1 MSKKKKI
8 LIFGVG
14 GGAKNAAPRLGST
27 LDVVAFL
34 DNDPQR
40 QGRRFQG
47 KPVHAPSAVNDL
59 TWDEIHIASTS
70 YYRAMADQLLNLGVP
85 ENKIHAVATD
95 VLQAERTGCS
105 LFCSVYYSMWAVLIL
120 GLGWGVV
127 WLLR

>member
-1 MSKKKKI
+1 MSKKKI

-14 GGAKNAAPRLGST
+14 SGAKNAAPRLAGTS
-27 LDVVAFL
+27 DVVAFL
-34 DNDPQR
+34 DNDPKR
-40 QGRRFQG
+40 HGRRFQG
-47 KPVHAPSAVNDL
+47 KSVHAPSAVKDL

-70 YYRAMADQLLNLGVP
+70 YYRAMADQLLSLGVP

-105 LFCSVYYSMWAVLIL
+105 IFCAVYYSAWVALTV
-120 GLGWGVV
+120 GLVWGVV